1 MNFFR
6 TENRNT
12 VIVVFLAVLLS
23 VYPAFLMN
31 SAKQNMLLLGVMAIS
46 PIAILLS
53 QKILIKYDLPL
64 IVMYVLM
71 LSFPLVFYPASVR
84 WSTLI
89 YTGMFISLF
98 LAYVRILHSSE
109 LTAEQFKKY

>member
-1 MNFFR
+1 MSFFR

-23 VYPAFLMN
+23 VYPALLMN
-31 SAKQNMLLLGVMAIS
+31 SAKQNMLLLGVMAVS
-46 PIAILLS
+46 PIAIFLS

-71 LSFPLVFYPASVR
+71 LSFPLVFYPTSVR
-84 WSTLI
+84 WSMIVFRT
-89 YTGMFISLF
+89 S
-98 LAYVRILHSSE
+98 
-109 LTAEQFKKY
+109 